1 MRRLTPLRDHV
12 RTLRPFLASRLFP
25 VRLPGASSWSTTLED
40 PSVGRVRL
48 TGELREQRGS
58 RELFVLIHG
67 LGGSTASY
75 YVRGMAAHLAAA
87 GKSTL
92 ALALRGADRS
102 GEDFYNVALTADL
115 HASVGSPALAHHER
129 IFLVG
134 FSMGGYVALHYA
146 AEVEDPRVRA
156 VAAVSTPLDL
166 HTAQLHIDSFAALP
180 YRNHVLRG
188 LKSIYAAVARQRTVP
203 TDPALVRKVRT
214 IHAWDR
220 LTIAPRYGFASP
232 EDYYERLSVVP
243 RLAALRRPALLVCA
257 ERDPIVPARAI
268 RPFVPRTGSES
279 ERLTVHWSK
288 RAGHVSFPR
297 DLDLGCPGE
306 KGLEAQ
312 VTAWLL
318 TRSEG

>member
-1 MRRLTPLRDHV
+1 
-12 RTLRPFLASRLFP
+12 
-25 VRLPGASSWSTTLED
+25 LPGASSWSTTLQD
-40 PSVGRVRL
+40 PLVGSVRL
-48 TGELREQRGS
+48 TGELREQPGS

-75 YVRGMAAHLAAA
+75 YVRSMAAWLAAA

-92 ALALRGADRS
+92 ALALRGADRG

-115 HASVGSPALAHHER
+115 HASVASPALAHHER

-146 AEVEDPRVRA
+146 AEVDDPRVRA
-156 VAAVSTPLDL
+156 VAAVSTPFDL
-166 HTAQLHIDSFAALP
+166 HSAQVHIDSLAALP

-188 LKSIYAAVARQRTVP
+188 LKSIYAAVARRRAVP
-203 TDPALVRKVRT
+203 TDPALVSKVRS

-257 ERDPIVPARAI
+257 ERDPIVPPSTI
-268 RPFVPRTGSES
+268 RPFLPRERSGA
-279 ERLTVHWSK
+279 ERLEVFWSR
-288 RAGHVSFPR
+288 RAGHVSFPG
-297 DLDLGCPGE
+297 DLDLGCKGE
-306 KGLEAQ
+306 KGLAAQ

-318 TRSEG
+318 ER